1 MFADHLDL
9 AHPLM
14 WTIDDALS
22 PERCAAYIAKF
33 AASTPEQAPVITR
46 AGVEVDLAVR
56 NNLRLMWD
64 DEAEANEL
72 AARVRPPPTW
82 KTHHLVGG
90 NPRLRIYRYEPGEQH
105 STHWDTVVELA
116 DNIASRIT
124 LVFYLNDDFTGGE
137 TEFPELKQRITPK
150 RGSAL
155 LFQHRVLHA
164 ALTPT
169 TGIKYVLRTDVLYR
183 SGTAARAT

>member
-1 MFADHLDL
+1 VFADHLDL
-9 AHPLM
+9 QKPLM
-14 WTIDDALS
+14 WTVDDALA
-22 PERCAAYIAKF
+22 PDRCAAYIAKF
-33 AASTPEQAPVITR
+33 HAATPEQAPVITA

-56 NNLRLMWD
+56 NNLRVMWD
-64 DEAEANEL
+64 DAGEANAL
-72 AARVRPPPTW
+72 AALVKPPPTW
-82 KTHHLVGG
+82 KTERLVGG

-116 DNIASRIT
+116 DNIASRVT

-137 TEFPELKQRITPK
+137 TEFPELRERITPR
-150 RGSAL
+150 RGRAL

-169 TGIKYVLRTDVLYR
+169 SGAKYVLRTDVLYQR
-183 SGTAARAT
+183 